1 MSFVKSHYRIDV
13 ATGNYVFYKILNSM
27 SSKYLISTIPSIT
40 RRYASRNAN
49 NMSSVRFSKYF
60 INTFFPSTVT
70 EWNKLVLNIQ
80 NLTSDD
86 ISEGNLYPLENNLYT
101 CQIPIGTK
109 SLSLPKI

>member
-1 MSFVKSHYRIDV
+1 
-13 ATGNYVFYKILNSM
+13 M

-60 INTFFPSTVT
+60 INNFFPSTVT
-70 EWNKLVLNIQ
+70 EWNKLVLSIQ